1 MDISSIEFEVSKRIK
16 SLIEDLYKK
25 DVLVDGGWVEI
36 ERLVEN
42 KISPLYKEQLDES
55 VDLSEDLE
63 YELENLRDDFDDLER
78 EISIA
83 CKNLNGVFGKLQYEI
98 ENLNESNKKQT
109 IQEILEQIKF
119 GKDLIQELNHDF

>member
-1 MDISSIEFEVSKRIK
+1 MDMSNIEFEVSKKIK
-16 SLIEDLYKK
+16 DLIEDLYKK
-25 DVLVDGGWVEI
+25 DVLIDGDWVEI
-36 ERLVEN
+36 ERLVED
-42 KISPLYKEQLDES
+42 KISPLYKDQLDES
-55 VDLSEDLE
+55 VGLSEDLE

-98 ENLNESNKKQT
+98 ENLKESNKKQT

-119 GKDLIQELNHDF
+119 GKDLVQELNHDF

>member
-1 MDISSIEFEVSKRIK
+1 MDLSHIEFEVSKKIK
-16 SLIEDLYKK
+16 GLIEDLYKK
-25 DVLVDGGWVEI
+25 DVLIDGSWVEI
-36 ERLVEN
+36 ERLVED
-42 KISPLYKEQLDES
+42 KVSPLYKEQLDES
-55 VDLSEDLE
+55 VGLSEDLE
-63 YELENLRDDFDDLER
+63 YELENLRDDLDDLDR

-83 CKNLNGVFGKLQYEI
+83 CKNLSGVFGKLQYEI